1 MAKTYRFEIVIPHT
15 HYEEV
20 KWSNS
25 VNVAEKAY
33 TRGYFV
39 IDHENNDEEYIG
51 QKEPKRF
58 FGY

>member
-15 HYEEV
+15 RYEEV

-33 TRGYFV
+33 TRGYLV
-39 IDHENNDEEYIG
+39 IDHETDEEYIG
-51 QKEPKRF
+51 RKEPQRF
-58 FGY
+58 LGY